1 MERTPSK
8 TSSKYSKDRIETPEK
23 EEIPP
28 DSDLKHQYKKENS
41 PSHLKQIQEQNE
53 INQQEIQIEENINQY
68 NSNEYQVGQEGQEY
82 EVYKEEPNELNE
94 NQNQNQYQ
102 TIQAEQTY
110 KVIQQNE
117 NSNQDNNYA
126 EDYQS
131 IRYGQPYEI
140 VNKDEEQQENNVY
153 QGNKLIETPSQT
165 YKYQEIQKSY
175 VIPVAPIINKPIIIN
190 EGEQLNLMGSE
201 NYQINNQINQL
212 NKIYQSRKIED
223 IENSIKKNA
232 YNTINMSQFRKGIHQ
247 VNKKPII
254 RKNSKPKDSYSKSG
268 FKSRNVRSYF
278 TNNRINNKGYTRIKD
293 IPRLVSFQDIS
304 TNKINYDSNMNLT
317 TENLSR
323 FVEIPRDQYEA
334 NANVQTLFL
343 DNGMDTGKYRFRGQD
358 EIITETYAPGVVQIS
373 EEEVLNE
380 IARRKSEKKKKK

>member
-8 TSSKYSKDRIETPEK
+8 TSSKYSKGRIETPEK

-94 NQNQNQYQ
+94 NPNQNQYQ

-153 QGNKLIETPSQT
+153 QGNKMIETPSQT

-175 VIPVAPIINKPIIIN
+175 LIPVAPIINKPIIIN

-212 NKIYQSRKIED
+212 NKIINLKSKNKNDRK
-223 IENSIKKNA
+223 
-232 YNTINMSQFRKGIHQ
+232 
-247 VNKKPII
+247 
-254 RKNSKPKDSYSKSG
+254 
-268 FKSRNVRSYF
+268 
-278 TNNRINNKGYTRIKD
+278 
-293 IPRLVSFQDIS
+293 
-304 TNKINYDSNMNLT
+304 
-317 TENLSR
+317 
-323 FVEIPRDQYEA
+323 
-334 NANVQTLFL
+334 
-343 DNGMDTGKYRFRGQD
+343 
-358 EIITETYAPGVVQIS
+358 
-373 EEEVLNE
+373 
-380 IARRKSEKKKKK
+380 